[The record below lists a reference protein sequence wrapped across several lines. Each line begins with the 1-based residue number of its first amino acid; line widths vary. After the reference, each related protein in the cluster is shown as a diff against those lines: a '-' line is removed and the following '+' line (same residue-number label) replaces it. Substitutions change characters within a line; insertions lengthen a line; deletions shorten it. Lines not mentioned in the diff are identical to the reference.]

1 MKKRLWQLVVP
12 VAAVILTLVIYGI
25 TTREKDDEPDVVRVE
40 KGVFEVVVTGMGE
53 LEALESTDIM
63 IPEVLRTNEVR
74 IRQITITDIVK
85 EGTMVKKGDYVAT
98 LDPADVEERMRS
110 AEDALELYRNNL
122 ENAKIDSSLALSSAR
137 DEIRQARDLVTDREI
152 KLEQSIYESAAVQRQ
167 AQIALETAQ
176 RSLEQKLRNYDQLRR
191 RYRMQVERIEENLAD
206 QQEYM
211 DKLIQLK
218 RDLIIKAPAN

>member
-1 MKKRLWQLVVP
+1 
-12 VAAVILTLVIYGI
+12 
-25 TTREKDDEPDVVRVE
+25 VE

-110 AEDALELYRNNL
+110 AEDALELYHNNL
-122 ENAKIDSSLALSSAR
+122 ENARIDSSLALSSAR

-218 RDLIIKAPAN
+218 RDLIIRAPANGLVVYARDGRNEKIKVGSRVNRWSARI